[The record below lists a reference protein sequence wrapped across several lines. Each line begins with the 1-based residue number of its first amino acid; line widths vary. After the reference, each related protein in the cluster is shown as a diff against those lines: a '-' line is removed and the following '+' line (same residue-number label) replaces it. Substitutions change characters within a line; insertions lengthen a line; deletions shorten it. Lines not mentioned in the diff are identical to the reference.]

1 MASTSEVTLGAKV
14 ANAETLVTYVESF
27 AGYAPPQ
34 PDISIVNYKA
44 LITTAKN
51 NNQSTAAS
59 LQSWSAAI
67 ETRQQLFFK
76 AKDSVKKILSP
87 IGATVRSSFG
97 KTAKESSDIASLI
110 NKIRGE
116 KIPKEKK
123 DDKGEFVSQSERS
136 YGSITQSFSDL
147 ITTLQGYAAGYSPV
161 NASITIVAL
170 QAKLTALTASNIGV
184 AANYGQLKQ
193 NRDTRTATYTDLS
206 QRTQRI
212 KDTVKSQYG
221 QNSTEYSLIKGLKV

>member
-14 ANAETLVTYVESF
+14 ANAETLATYLQSF

-34 PDISIVNYKA
+34 PDISIANYQA
-44 LITTAKN
+44 LIATAKT

-59 LQSWSAAI
+59 LQTWSAAI

-76 AKDSVKKILSP
+76 AKDSIKKILSP
-87 IGATVRSSFG
+87 VGATVRSSFG
-97 KTAKESSDIASLI
+97 KTAKESSDIASFI

-116 KIPKEKK
+116 KIAKENKN
-123 DDKGEFVSQSERS
+123 DKGEFVSQSERS
-136 YGSITQSFSDL
+136 YGSITQSFSDM
-147 ITTLQGYAAGYSPV
+147 ITTLQGYGAGYGPV
-161 NASITIVAL
+161 NVSITIAAL
-170 QAKLTALTASNIGV
+170 QTKLTAVTASNIGV
-184 AANYGQLKQ
+184 ATNYSQLKQ
-193 NRDTRTATYTDLS
+193 SRDTRTATYTDLS